1 MEEFYLDIRS
11 VHIASALLSGA
22 IFLVRSL
29 AYNVLNA
36 GWAMAFALRT
46 VVWAV
51 DTTLLTAAFMLM
63 TITSQVPFVDAWLT
77 VKVLLL
83 VLYVIFAWT
92 AFRASSKPRRLAAT
106 GAAAAVFAMVYSI
119 ARAHHPLG
127 FLG

>member
-22 IFLVRSL
+22 IFLLRSL
-29 AYNVLNA
+29 AFNLFNA
-36 GWAMAFALRT
+36 AWAMSFALRT
-46 VVWAV
+46 VVWSV

-83 VLYVIFAWT
+83 VVYVVLAWT
-92 AFRASSKPRRLAAT
+92 AFRASSKTTRLAAT
-106 GAAAAVFAMVYSI
+106 GAAAAVFGIVYSI

-127 FLG
+127 FFA